1 MARTKQTARKNT
13 GGKTAARFPGKRPR
27 KAILEYSSD
36 DSEEEHQVEG
46 TDIIVPKR
54 VIRKATL
61 TLPTGPTHM
70 TLTESFQ
77 SFFMRHGLNT
87 ALKKALLK
95 RDWTVENMQEF
106 ISNYQARYGVKVPTP
121 DLYLDEAE
129 SETEGLELK
138 DGSKVG
144 KQKGDGSS
152 SKPKST
158 GPTPGTSG
166 GKDGKDGGGSK
177 PGGSGKTG
185 GSSKDTGRGGG
196 GDPPGKGTKRSRDG
210 GDDGDDDDDDNE
222 DDSSSSSE
230 EESQRKKQK
239 TDPQVDPKPSRK
251 NPAPQKTGG
260 KIIISAARKEPRPRG
275 LQYTGPCMRHGQT
288 YPEVNTNLTPLRIS
302 RTRVRT
308 PLGYK
313 YEDYS
318 DEVKE
323 RAHLARL
330 EGRRVLAKKFRPGT
344 QALKDIRH
352 FQKGTALLIR
362 KLPFQRLVRE
372 IAQDYMA
379 NLRFQSAA
387 INCLQEASEAYLVG
401 IFEDSNL
408 CAIHAKRVTIMPK
421 DIALA
426 RRIRGER
433 A

>member
-1 MARTKQTARKNT
+1 MARTKQTARKDT
-13 GGKTAARFPGKRPR
+13 GGKTPAKFPAKRPR

-46 TDIIVPKR
+46 TDIVVPKR

-129 SETEGLELK
+129 SESEGLELN

-144 KQKGDGSS
+144 KQTGGGSGGNP
-152 SKPKST
+152 KPRST
-158 GPTPGTSG
+158 GTTPSTSG
-166 GKDGKDGGGSK
+166 GKGGTGRGNKGGGGST
-177 PGGSGKTG
+177 PGGSGGTG
-185 GSSKDTGRGGG
+185 GAGRGSGGGGG
-196 GDPPGKGTKRSRDG
+196 GDPPGRGNKRSRED
-210 GDDGDDDDDDNE
+210 DDGDDDD

-230 EESQRKKQK
+230 EESKRKKQK
-239 TDPQVDPKPSRK
+239 TDPKPLRK
-251 NPAPQKTGG
+251 DPAPQRSG
-260 KIIISAARKEPRPRG
+260 KIIISATRKEPRPQG
-275 LQYTGPCMRHGQT
+275 LQYTGPCLRHREK
-288 YPEVNTNLTPLRIS
+288 YPEVNPNLNPLRVS
-302 RTRVRT
+302 RPRTRT

-313 YEDYS
+313 YEEYS
-318 DEVKE
+318 DEIKE

-330 EGRRVLAKKFRPGT
+330 EGRRVVAKKFRTGI

-352 FQKGTALLIR
+352 FQKNTALLIR
-362 KLPFQRLVRE
+362 RLPFQRFVRE
-372 IAQDYMA
+372 IAEDFKKE
-379 NLRFQSAA
+379 LRFWAA
-387 INCLQEASEAYLVG
+387 AMSCLQEAAEAYLVG
-401 IFEDSNL
+401 LFEDSNL

-421 DIALA
+421 DIQLA
-426 RRIRGER
+426 RRIRGQR

>member
-13 GGKTAARFPGKRPR
+13 GGKTPAKFPAKRPR

-46 TDIIVPKR
+46 TDLVVPKR
-54 VIRKATL
+54 VIWKTTL

-129 SETEGLELK
+129 SESEGLELK

-144 KQKGDGSS
+144 KQTGGGSGG
-152 SKPKST
+152 KPKPRST
-158 GPTPGTSG
+158 GATPGTSG
-166 GKDGKDGGGSK
+166 GKGSTGGGSSCGGGPT
-177 PGGSGKTG
+177 PGGSGGAG
-185 GSSKDTGRGGG
+185 GAGRGSGGG
-196 GDPPGKGTKRSRDG
+196 GSGGPPGRGNKRSR
-210 GDDGDDDDDDNE
+210 DDDDDDNG
-222 DDSSSSSE
+222 DDSSSE
-230 EESQRKKQK
+230 DESDRKKQK
-239 TDPQVDPKPSRK
+239 T
-251 NPAPQKTGG
+251 TGG
-260 KIIISAARKEPRPRG
+260 KIPRKDPAPKKIVINPARKEPRPRG
-275 LQYTGPCMRHGQT
+275 LQYTGPCMRHGET
-288 YPEVNTNLTPLRIS
+288 YPEVNTNLNPLRIS
-302 RTRVRT
+302 KKRVRT

-313 YEDYS
+313 YENYT
-318 DEVKE
+318 DEIKE

-330 EGRRVLAKKFRPGT
+330 EGRRVVAKKFKAGT

-352 FQKGTALLIR
+352 FQKSTALLIR

-372 IAQDYMA
+372 ITEDFKKE
-379 NLRFQSAA
+379 LRFQAA
-387 INCLQEASEAYLVG
+387 ALSCLQEAAEAYLVG
-401 IFEDSNL
+401 LFEDSNL

-421 DIALA
+421 DIQLA